1 MISSKITHDRRG
13 LMKYPKLIECLKH
26 FSQDTLRHYLGDDLI
41 EQLLSEWEN
50 SGPLTKKRLAE
61 MIIQLNGV
69 ELLKKSQFRRD
80 VLLHM
85 EPQDI
90 ETIFNKLPAGKK
102 KNCTTIADMANAI
115 STLSWGAS
123 EANRK
128 LMEILGID
136 CSIFD
141 PSVKDEAVI
150 VSHQAG
156 KRFYELLDY
165 QFFIKQRVL
174 NELNKPFPLK
184 RMLVHMPTGTGKTK
198 TSMHTL
204 VHYYTFTLKKQGAI
218 IWLAHTTELLQQAY
232 ETFSAVWEHLG
243 DGQIDAYKLW
253 GQRNISIPQ
262 GGFNGIM
269 FCGIQK
275 LQAIRA
281 ANIEL
286 FEQIVKDTRLIIF
299 DEAHKAAAQETRSLV
314 EAFMYSPPGY
324 EDRSLLG
331 LTATPGRTTL
341 TGDENKLLSNMFE
354 SRLIGIDVGVV
365 DQVNMSQDA
374 YLNHHS
380 ENNIIHYFQ
389 NSNILARIKK
399 EQLTYPEKFTDIQL
413 QNIKTKML
421 DNGYVD
427 FTKTSLET
435 IGRNR
440 SRNKAILDK
449 LRDLSTEQIPTIV
462 FACSVAHAKLISFML
477 SLEDIPNALVLGE
490 MNSVDRAEAI
500 ASFKDRQNPVNILIN
515 YEVLTTGF
523 DSTNIRCVFI
533 TRPTQSIVLYS
544 QMLGRGLRGPMMGG
558 NEECLLVDIKDNL
571 GRYDADMAFNHFN
584 AYWS

>member
-1 MISSKITHDRRG
+1 MN
-13 LMKYPKLIECLKH
+13 YPKLIECLKL

-50 SGPLTKKRLAE
+50 NGLLTKKRLAE
-61 MIIQLNGV
+61 MILQLNGV

-80 VLLHM
+80 VLMHM
-85 EPQDI
+85 ESKDI
-90 ETIFNKLPAGKK
+90 EAIFDKLPAAKK
-102 KNCTTIADMANAI
+102 KDISTISDKANAI
-115 STLSWGAS
+115 AALSWGPS
-123 EANRK
+123 EANLK
-128 LMEILGID
+128 LMETLGID
-136 CSIFD
+136 CSIFN
-141 PSVKDEAVI
+141 PPIKDDKVM

-204 VHYYTFTLKKQGAI
+204 VHYYTFTLKKQGTI
-218 IWLAHTTELLQQAY
+218 VWLAHTTELLQQAY
-232 ETFSAVWEHLG
+232 ETFTAVWEHLG
-243 DGQIDAYKLW
+243 DGQINTYKLW
-253 GQRNISIPQ
+253 GQSNISIPQ
-262 GGFNGIM
+262 DGFNGIM

-275 LQAIRA
+275 LQAIRTTNA
-281 ANIEL
+281 DL

-314 EAFMYSPPGY
+314 ESFMYSPPGY
-324 EDRSLLG
+324 EDRSLVG

-354 SRLIGIDVGVV
+354 NRLIGIDVSVV
-365 DQVNMSQDA
+365 NQVNMSKNA
-374 YLNHHS
+374 YLNHTTES
-380 ENNIIHYFQ
+380 NIIRYFQ
-389 NSNILARIKK
+389 NNNILAKIKK
-399 EQLTYPEKFTDIQL
+399 EQLTYSEQFTTTEL
-413 QNIKTKML
+413 QKIKAKML

-427 FTKTSLET
+427 FTKTALEN
-435 IGRNR
+435 IGKNR

-449 LRDLSTEQIPTIV
+449 LRELSTEQVPTIV

-490 MNSVDRAEAI
+490 MNPVERADAI
-500 ASFKDRQNPVNILIN
+500 SSFKDRQNPVNILIN

-558 NEECLLVDIKDNL
+558 NAECLLVDIKDNL
-571 GRYDADMAFNHFN
+571 GRYDADMAFSHFN
-584 AYWS
+584 SYWS